1 MTKDQFLE
9 LVKKPEQLNEDSL
22 SGLREMIEDYP
33 YFPLA
38 RMLYLRNL
46 KNINS
51 YRFQSEL
58 KKHALYI
65 HDRMLLYKL
74 LTVNE
79 VEVAAFQLLPYD
91 KNAFENFFKKQNSE
105 ELFEFEKATHMEFDL
120 KKEELVNEDL
130 EPRETFD
137 LIDRFIMENP
147 TINSKTSSK
156 TENDIKPKPVED
168 GVGDGLITDTLAGI
182 YVSQGLYEKA
192 IDAYTKLS
200 LKFPEKNS
208 YFVAQIEKIEK
219 LISKDL

>member
-79 VEVAAFQLLPYD
+79 VEIAAFQLLPYD

-168 GVGDGLITDTLAGI
+168 SVGDGLITDTLAGI